1 MKYDPQ
7 TQQIYVEDGTLLA
20 DLTGMH
26 PDVMHALGRRMAA
39 SDVMY
44 EALARLIR
52 KYARHHDDRMEWQH
66 AVSAWRQAGGK

>member
-1 MKYDPQ
+1 MKYDPA
-7 TQQIYVEDGTLLA
+7 TQQIYADDGTLLA

-39 SDVMY
+39 SDAMY
-44 EALARLIR
+44 EALVRLIW
-52 KYARHHDDRMEWQH
+52 KYARPDDDRMEWQH